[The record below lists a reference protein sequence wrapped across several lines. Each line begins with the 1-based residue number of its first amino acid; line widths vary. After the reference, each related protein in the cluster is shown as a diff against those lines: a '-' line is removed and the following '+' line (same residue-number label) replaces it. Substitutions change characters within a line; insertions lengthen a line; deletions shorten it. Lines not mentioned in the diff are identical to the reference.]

1 MHTPSQPTSDRV
13 YGWTLISLALLTVA
27 AMSQHP
33 HPTRSGAQG
42 FAQEFS
48 EKATV
53 NVVVHG
59 SLIALST
66 LTVVVM
72 VRFAE
77 RLGLRERLTTRAGLA
92 AYIVGTLALC
102 VAASINGLL
111 LTRLAQRFVDAPADE
126 LAMLETLRIL
136 CKHGNFV
143 ADIVGIVSLCVA
155 MCVWSVDVLTRGP
168 RWLAA
173 VGLVAGVTP
182 LALLGTGCM
191 PMTVAGM
198 ATFVVL
204 HAVWCVAVGVAL
216 VRGLV
221 GRA

>member
-1 MHTPSQPTSDRV
+1 MHTPLQPTSDRV

-33 HPTRSGAQG
+33 HPTRGGALG

-48 EKATV
+48 EKATM

-59 SLIALST
+59 SLIALIS
-66 LTVVVM
+66 LTAVVM

-77 RLGLRERLTTRAGLA
+77 RLGLRERLTTRVGLA
-92 AYIVGTLALC
+92 AYIVGSLSMC

-111 LTRLAQRFVDAPADE
+111 LTRFAQRFVDAPADE

-143 ADIVGIVSLCVA
+143 ADMVGIVSLCAA
-155 MCVWSVDVLTRGP
+155 MCVWSMELVTRGP

-173 VGLVAGVTP
+173 VGLAAGVAP
-182 LALLGTGCM
+182 LVLLSTGNM
-191 PMTVAGM
+191 PMTVAGF

-221 GRA
+221 GRT